1 MTTELKPGQWVNVK
15 IKSRP
20 RAAAGQKTMVRLF
33 EQDPQVKRERT
44 RVTKSR
50 PVTSHRRGGRDWNDR
65 PRRLQVVDTTPGQ
78 TYKVFA
84 SVAVLRDLKSIEPYV
99 EVTPA

>member
-1 MTTELKPGQWVNVK
+1 MTAGRT
-15 IKSRP
+15 
-20 RAAAGQKTMVRLF
+20 AATSVKTMLRRF

-44 RVTKSR
+44 RVTRSR
-50 PVTSHRRGGRDWNDR
+50 PVTSHRRGGLDWNDR

-84 SVAVLRDLKSIEPYV
+84 SVAALRDLKSIEPYI